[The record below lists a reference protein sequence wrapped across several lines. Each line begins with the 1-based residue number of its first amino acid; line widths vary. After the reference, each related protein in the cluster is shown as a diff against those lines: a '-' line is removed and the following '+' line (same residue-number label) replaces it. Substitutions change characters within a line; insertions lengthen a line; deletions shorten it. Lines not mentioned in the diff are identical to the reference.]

1 MINQHQN
8 APWLTVIGIGEDGLD
23 GLGDLAWSLI
33 AEAEVIYGGARHLA
47 MIPDDLA
54 NGAEM
59 RGWPTPF
66 SSAIKALEGLRGTP
80 VIVLASGDPMYF
92 GIGGTLSRHFQGND
106 MRCLSFPGSFSLA
119 ASRLGWPLDRT
130 AKLTIHGRSIK
141 TLLPHYLPGARLLV
155 LSRDGAS
162 PKEVACQLCAR
173 GIADAELTILEHL
186 GGEAER
192 IISTHAS
199 ILAEREESDRF
210 ADLNV
215 LAIALPA
222 HLQNWYPIQPGLPDE
237 AFEHDG
243 KMTKRDIRAS
253 ALAKLMPHPGGLLWD
268 VGTGCGS
275 VAIEW
280 MRSHRTC
287 RAIGIEPQ
295 EKRRTL
301 ARHNAECLG
310 VPSFKLIADTA
321 PAGLKGQDAPDAV
334 FIGGGL
340 SYEVVAYCLDA
351 LKPGGRLVAHAV
363 TLGSEHLLLEMFEK
377 HGGDLTRLSIS
388 RATPVGPYFGWKPS
402 MPVTQWAFI
411 KSPRDLDEKHNQ

>member
-1 MINQHQN
+1 MNQQKK
-8 APWLTVIGIGEDGLD
+8 APWLSVIGIGEDGLD

-33 AEAEVIYGGARHLA
+33 AEAKTIYGGARHLA

-54 NGAEM
+54 DGAEK

-66 SSAIKALEGLRGTP
+66 SGAFEELEGLRGTP
-80 VIVLASGDPMYF
+80 VVVLASGDPMYF
-92 GIGGTLSRHFQGND
+92 GIGGTLSRHFQRND
-106 MRCLSFPGSFSLA
+106 MRVLPFPGSFSLA
-119 ASRLGWPLDRT
+119 ASRLGWPLDKT
-130 AKLTIHGRSIK
+130 EKLTIHGRSIE
-141 TLLPHYLPGARLLV
+141 TLLPHYCPSARLLV

-162 PKEVACQLCAR
+162 PKEVANQLCAR
-173 GIADAELTILEHL
+173 GIEDAELTILEHL
-186 GGEAER
+186 GGAAER
-192 IISTHAS
+192 MVCATARE
-199 ILAEREESDRF
+199 LAVGDEYF

-215 LAIALPA
+215 LAIALPE
-222 HLQNWYPIQPGLPDE
+222 HLQSWYPIQPGLPDE

-253 ALAKLMPHPGGLLWD
+253 ALAKLMPHSGALLWD
-268 VGTGCGS
+268 IGTGCGS

-280 MRSHRTC
+280 LRSHRTC

-301 ARHNAECLG
+301 ARHNADCLG
-310 VPSFKLIADTA
+310 VPSLKLIADTA
-321 PAGLKGQDAPDAV
+321 PAGLEGQDAPDAV

-340 SYEVVAYCLDA
+340 SQEVVAYCLGA

-377 HGGDLTRLSIS
+377 HGGELTRLSIS

-411 KSPRDLDEKHNQ
+411 KPLETKTRNTIND

>member
-1 MINQHQN
+1 MNQQQK
-8 APWLTVIGIGEDGLD
+8 APWLSVIGIGEDGLD
-23 GLGDLAWSLI
+23 GLGYLAWSLI
-33 AEAEVIYGGARHLA
+33 AEAKTIYGGARHLA

-54 NGAEM
+54 DGADK

-66 SSAIKALEGLRGTP
+66 SGAFEELESLRGTS
-80 VIVLASGDPMYF
+80 VVVLASGDPMYF
-92 GIGGTLSRHFQGND
+92 GIGGTLSRHFQRND
-106 MRCLSFPGSFSLA
+106 MRVLPFPGSFSLA
-119 ASRLGWPLDRT
+119 ASRLGWPLDKVE
-130 AKLTIHGRSIK
+130 KLTIHGRSIE
-141 TLLPHYLPGARLLV
+141 TLLPHYCPGSRLLV

-162 PKEVACQLCAR
+162 PEEVANQLCTR
-173 GIADAELTILEHL
+173 GIEDAELAILEHL
-186 GGEAER
+186 GGAAER
-192 IISTHAS
+192 VVSAS
-199 ILAEREESDRF
+199 AKELAVGDERF

-215 LAIALPA
+215 LAIALPD
-222 HLQNWYPIQPGLPDE
+222 HLQSWYPIQPGLPDE

-253 ALAKLMPHPGGLLWD
+253 ALAKLMPHPGALLWD
-268 VGTGCGS
+268 IGTGCGS

-280 MRSHRTC
+280 LRSHRTC

-301 ARHNAECLG
+301 ARHNADSLG

-321 PAGLKGQDAPDAV
+321 PAGLEGQDAPDAV

-340 SYEVVAYCLDA
+340 SQEVVAYCLGA

-377 HGGDLTRLSIS
+377 HGGELTRLSIS

-402 MPVTQWAFI
+402 MPVTQWAFNKPLETKTRNTI
-411 KSPRDLDEKHNQ
+411 ND